1 MNIQVNTTPDGYMK
15 DARGR
20 FVPVESIKPIDL
32 ERDALVKN
40 IVEQAKALSAALAEF
55 KAKTFG
61 DIAAL
66 VELSAERYDV
76 KLGGNKGNITLTS
89 FDGKYR
95 VLRSIGESLAFD
107 EGILAA
113 QAIMEECA
121 DDWTTESR
129 KEVRAVINHAFGAD
143 KNGKLSISRIM
154 DLRRMDIDDPRWL
167 QAMNAISDSLRVQCS
182 KPYVRVYERVGDTT
196 NYRGIPL
203 DIAGI

>member
-1 MNIQVNTTPDGYMK
+1 MNTQVNTVPEGYMK

-20 FVPVESIKPIDL
+20 FVPIDGIKPIDL

-121 DDWTTESR
+121 DDWTNESR

-143 KNGKLSISRIM
+143 KNGQLSISRIM
-154 DLRRMDIDDPRWL
+154 DLRRMNIDDPRWL

-182 KPYVRVYERVGDTT
+182 KPYVRVYERVGETDQ
-196 NYRGIPL
+196 YRGIPL